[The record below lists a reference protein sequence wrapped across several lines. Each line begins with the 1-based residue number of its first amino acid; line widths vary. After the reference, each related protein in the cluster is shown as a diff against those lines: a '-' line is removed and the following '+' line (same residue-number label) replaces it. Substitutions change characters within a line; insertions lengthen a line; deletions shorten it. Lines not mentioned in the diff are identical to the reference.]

1 MENLMGL
8 KELYDVVLKA
18 TYPIEIG
25 NKVIEEGEII
35 LAFDNIQIAGLSE
48 IKKYVSAQGGFD
60 NRELVTWETTKE
72 LPLSFSQG
80 IFSKRQLALLS
91 NSKLIEL
98 EPNNSSILITNR
110 EYCESDENGKIILK
124 QVPVGKTFVY
134 NEETGEKLEYTLSE
148 KEITISNPYVN
159 VYITYD
165 SEYTNG
171 GNIIKIGNRLFRG
184 YLKLQAKTRL
194 KEDISGRTVTGIFE
208 IPKLKLMSD
217 LSIRLGRTADPAI
230 ISFNA
235 AGIPVGGRGAS
246 YVCNLYSLNDDID
259 SDI

>member
-48 IKKYVSAQGGFD
+48 IKKYISAQGGFD
-60 NRELVTWETTKE
+60 NRELITWETTKE

-80 IFSKRQLALLS
+80 VFSKRQLALLS

-98 EPNNSSILITNR
+98 EPNNSTILITNR

-148 KEITISNPYVN
+148 KEITISDPYVN

-259 SDI
+259 SNI

>member
-1 MENLMGL
+1 MENLMGM

-25 NKVIEEGEII
+25 KRIIEEGEVI
-35 LAFDNIQIAGLSE
+35 LAFDNIQMAGLNE
-48 IKKYVSAQGGFD
+48 VKNYVAAQGGFD

-72 LPLSFSQG
+72 LPLNFSQG
-80 IFSKRQLALLS
+80 VFSKNQLASLS
-91 NSKLIEL
+91 NSKLIDF
-98 EPNNSSILITNR
+98 EPNNSVILITHR
-110 EYCESDENGKIILK
+110 EHHESDENGKIELK

-134 NEETGEKLEYTLSE
+134 NEETGEKLKHTLSGQ
-148 KEITISNPYVN
+148 EITISEPYIN
-159 VYITYD
+159 TYITYE
-165 SEYTNG
+165 SEYVNG
-171 GNIIKIGNRLFRG
+171 GSVIKIGNRLFRG

-194 KEDISGRTVTGIFE
+194 KEDTNGRTVTGIFE

-217 LSIRLGRTADPAI
+217 LSIRLGRNVDPITVTFKAV
-230 ISFNA
+230 
-235 AGIPVGGRGAS
+235 GVPTGGRGTS

>member
-25 NKVIEEGEII
+25 NKVIEEGEVI

-148 KEITISNPYVN
+148 KEITISEPYVN
-159 VYITYD
+159 VYVTYD
-165 SEYTNG
+165 SKYVNG
-171 GNIIKIGNRLFRG
+171 GSIIKIGNRLFRG

-194 KEDISGRTVTGIFE
+194 KEDTNGRTVTGIFE

-217 LSIRLGRTADPAI
+217 LSIRLGRTADPAM
-230 ISFNA
+230 ISFTA
-235 AGIPVGGRGAS
+235 AGIPIGGRGAS

-259 SDI
+259 SDM

>member
-25 NKVIEEGEII
+25 NKVIEEGEVI

-80 IFSKRQLALLS
+80 VFSKRQLALLS

-98 EPNNSSILITNR
+98 EPNNSTILITNR

-148 KEITISNPYVN
+148 KEITISEPYVN

-171 GNIIKIGNRLFRG
+171 GNIIRIGNRLFRG

-194 KEDISGRTVTGIFE
+194 KEDTNGRTVTGIFE

-217 LSIRLGRTADPAI
+217 LSIRLGRTADPAM

-235 AGIPVGGRGAS
+235 AGIPIGGRGAS

-259 SDI
+259 SDM

>member
-25 NKVIEEGEII
+25 NKVIEEGEVI

-60 NRELVTWETTKE
+60 NRELITWETTKE

-110 EYCESDENGKIILK
+110 EYCESDENGKITLK
-124 QVPVGKTFVY
+124 QVPVGKIFVY
-134 NEETGEKLEYTLSE
+134 DEETGEKLEYTLSE
-148 KEITISNPYVN
+148 KEITISEPYVN
-159 VYITYD
+159 VYVTYD
-165 SEYTNG
+165 SKYING
-171 GNIIKIGNRLFRG
+171 GSIIKIGNRLFRG

-194 KEDISGRTVTGIFE
+194 KEDTNGRTVTGIFE

-217 LSIRLGRTADPAI
+217 LSIRLGRTADPAM
-230 ISFNA
+230 ISFTA
-235 AGIPVGGRGAS
+235 AGIPIGGRGAS

-259 SDI
+259 SDM

>member
-25 NKVIEEGEII
+25 NKVIEEGEVI

-48 IKKYVSAQGGFD
+48 VKKYVSAQGGFD
-60 NRELVTWETTKE
+60 NRELITWETTKE
-72 LPLSFSQG
+72 LSLSFSQG
-80 IFSKRQLALLS
+80 VFSKRQLALLS

-98 EPNNSSILITNR
+98 EPNNSTILITNR

-124 QVPVGKTFVY
+124 QVPVGKTSVY
-134 NEETGEKLEYTLSE
+134 NEETGEKLEHTLSD
-148 KEITISNPYVN
+148 KEITISEPYVN
-159 VYITYD
+159 TYITYD
-165 SEYTNG
+165 SEYVNG
-171 GNIIKIGNRLFRG
+171 GNVIRIGNRLFRG

-194 KEDISGRTVTGIFE
+194 KEDTNGRTVTGIFE

-235 AGIPVGGRGAS
+235 AGIPIGGRGAS
-246 YVCNLYSLNDDID
+246 YVYNLYSLNDDID
-259 SDI
+259 SDM

>member
-48 IKKYVSAQGGFD
+48 IKKYISAQGGFD
-60 NRELVTWETTKE
+60 NRELITWETTKE

-80 IFSKRQLALLS
+80 VFSKRQLALLS

-98 EPNNSSILITNR
+98 EPNNSTILITNR

-148 KEITISNPYVN
+148 KEITISDPYVN

>member
-25 NKVIEEGEII
+25 NKVIEEGEVI

-60 NRELVTWETTKE
+60 NRELITWETTKE

-110 EYCESDENGKIILK
+110 EYCESDENGKITLK

-148 KEITISNPYVN
+148 KEITISEPYVN
-159 VYITYD
+159 VYVTYD
-165 SEYTNG
+165 SEYING
-171 GNIIKIGNRLFRG
+171 GSIIKIGNRLFRG

-194 KEDISGRTVTGIFE
+194 KEDTNGRTVTGIFE

-217 LSIRLGRTADPAI
+217 LSIRLGRTADPAM
-230 ISFNA
+230 ISFTA
-235 AGIPVGGRGAS
+235 AGIPIGGRGAS

-259 SDI
+259 SDM

>member
-60 NRELVTWETTKE
+60 NRELITWETTKE

-80 IFSKRQLALLS
+80 VFSKRQLALLS

-98 EPNNSSILITNR
+98 EPNNSTILITNR

-148 KEITISNPYVN
+148 KEITISEPYVN

-171 GNIIKIGNRLFRG
+171 GNIIRIGNRLFRG

-230 ISFNA
+230 ISFSA
-235 AGIPVGGRGAS
+235 TGIPVGGRGAS